1 MKNKKKLIRIVIA
14 VAIAVGSAAV
24 AVREVS
30 AQPQRSRGHDATIRF
45 WTNAKVAK
53 AVPRAFTR
61 DPHSRRFFR
70 AKGGSEYL
78 NLGSRW
84 TGGGDVNKNVGRV
97 FFEMGGS
104 YWTCSASVIVDPKTD
119 RSIVL
124 TAAHCAYDETGRY
137 GFARYWMFV
146 PDWATLP
153 SQYDPDGL
161 FCPSTSLGCWAADS
175 LVVSSAYAGAGGFN
189 ETAVVYD
196 YAFASVSTGGKS
208 NGQLDAV
215 VNPNPASWTEQSAAD
230 DTFLFGYPAA
240 GRYKGSTLVYCRGPL
255 DYDGRTMYETY
266 KVGCSMTGG
275 SSGGPWFTPFENSGP
290 DAGSGTVVSVNSYG
304 YAGRKAMYGPIFGAE
319 TATMF
324 GIAQTTA
331 SNVIVTP

>member
-30 AQPQRSRGHDATIRF
+30 AQPRRSRGHDATIRF

-175 LVVSSAYAGAGGFN
+175 LVVSGAYAEAGGFN
-189 ETAVVYD
+189 DTAVVHD
-196 YAFASVSTGGKS
+196 YAFAVVSSGGKS

>member
-1 MKNKKKLIRIVIA
+1 MKNKRKLVRIVIA
-14 VAIAVGSAAV
+14 VAVAVGSAAV

-30 AQPQRSRGHDATIRF
+30 AQTKRPRGHEATIKY
-45 WTNAKVAK
+45 WTNAKIAK
-53 AVPRAFTR
+53 AVPRAFERNPLTR
-61 DPHSRRFFR
+61 KFMRSR
-70 AKGGSEYL
+70 AGNEYVNTGSQ
-78 NLGSRW
+78 W

-104 YWTCSASVIVDPKTD
+104 YWTCSASAVQDTKAD

-153 SQYDPDGL
+153 SRYDPDGL

-175 LVVSSAYAGAGGFN
+175 LVVSSEYAGAGGFN
-189 ETAVVYD
+189 EAAVVHD
-196 YAFASVSTGGKS
+196 YAFAVVSTGGKS

-215 VNPNPASWTEQSAAD
+215 VNPSQASWTQQSAAD

-240 GRYKGSTLVYCRGPL
+240 GRYKGSALMYCRGPL
-255 DYDGRTMYETY
+255 DFDGRTMYQTY

-275 SSGGPWFTPFENSGP
+275 SSGGPWLTPFENSGP
-290 DAGSGTVVSVNSYG
+290 DAGSGTVMSVNSYG
-304 YAGRKAMYGPIFGAE
+304 YGGRKAMYGPILGAE

-324 GIAQTTA
+324 SVAQTTS
-331 SNVIVTP
+331 SNVLVTT

>member
-1 MKNKKKLIRIVIA
+1 MKNKKKLIRFMIA
-14 VAIAVGSAAV
+14 LVMAVGSAAV

-30 AQPQRSRGHDATIRF
+30 ARPQWPRGHDATIRF
-45 WTNAKVAK
+45 WTNARIAK
-53 AVPRAFTR
+53 AVPREFNRDPLTRKFTR
-61 DPHSRRFFR
+61 TR
-70 AKGGSEYL
+70 GGTEYF
-78 NLGSRW
+78 NTGSQW

-104 YWTCSASVIVDPKTD
+104 YWTCSASAVLDTKTD
-119 RSIVL
+119 RSVVL

-137 GFARYWMFV
+137 GFAHYWMFV

-153 SQYDPDGL
+153 SQYDPNGL

-189 ETAVVYD
+189 ETAVVHD
-196 YAFASVSTGGKS
+196 YAFAAVSSGGKLG
-208 NGQLDAV
+208 GQLDAV
-215 VNPNPASWTEQSAAD
+215 VNPNPGNWTQQSAAD

-240 GRYKGSTLVYCRGPL
+240 GRYKGSALVYCRGPL
-255 DYDGRTMYETY
+255 DFDGRLMYQTY

-275 SSGGPWFTPFENSGP
+275 SSGGPWFTPFEKAGP

-304 YAGRKAMYGPIFGAE
+304 YGGRKVMYGPIFGAE

-324 GIAQTTA
+324 AAAQTTS
-331 SNVIVTP
+331 SNVIVSP